1 MRIFNRQSKAVLPPI
16 LSLVLL
22 LATLILGLACG
33 GGGGGGAP
41 NSQGVNTVGGGAQT
55 QGRFKA
61 SFKPADLYRIQD
73 GDELVIVELNG
84 QNTVIFSEVLNLAT
98 VDSIVVDFDPELS
111 YSFVI
116 KRKGIS
122 FLSTVILS
130 NQIKSALQTRVLN
143 VGFLNSGTTLLSH
156 FLDVEMQA
164 SGVSAQVAANTL
176 FTKYF
181 NGTVSEFAGL
191 SIQNLKSNAVE
202 KTEAF
207 YADVG
212 NRVNALSVF
221 AEILTEVNNDVAKST
236 SGLVLNGLYQT
247 ILKSNDITE
256 WNLRATEVSQVKNL
270 PQTDAQGLNLVDKLE
285 SQQRFFD
292 IPNKGLLTPPQIKEV
307 FYEPRAA
314 LDNLVF
320 DVVVETPDSFISGRI
335 LGEGATNASVYLTYK
350 RNGKDYSEVTTSDA
364 NGNFTFNELL
374 AGDYQVQAVNKG
386 FYYKPVGVTQN
397 RIREKTV
404 QIGVII
410 KGYVLSDD
418 LPNFVDNQSIELPT
432 STKKLQIKDNGVAT
446 SKIADAAVT
455 TAKIADA
462 SVVNAKLGAASV
474 TSDKLASNLN
484 LNGSIDIFGN
494 LRVTGNAQFYLPN
507 AQIMVGNANNV
518 AQPVGVKGDVVLA
531 NDGTITVTKVSG
543 NSIQLGGDLR
553 SQGNVYFTGSSNLEI
568 ITAGDTKI
576 TLPTQGTVATL
587 SNSETLT
594 NKTLNSVVI
603 NGSVSGTAVLNEN
616 DLASNSATQLA
627 TQKSIKAYIDSRD
640 SAIFVNPTVTGNIG
654 VGQNISVTNDVSS
667 KSLTV
672 SSNIKLN
679 GTQISKIINTN
690 LLGADAE
697 SIATAPA
704 IREYVSQTVGSS
716 ANLSLKGGSLVAD
729 ANVKFIGKDIF
740 LNAPS
745 NAANIFFRNNGDVAM
760 MANVLAV
767 GANTTTLATRQS
779 TIGAN
784 TTSLATNLSTV
795 GSNTTTLTT
804 RQATIGA
811 NTATLATNLSTVGG
825 NTTVLVS
832 RQSTIGANTTTLA
845 TNLSTVGGNTTTLAS
860 RQTTIGANTTS
871 LAVGLSTVGGN
882 TGVLATNLATVGG
895 NTTTL
900 ASRQLTIGGNTTTL
914 ASRQAT
920 IGANTT
926 TLATG
931 LSTVGGNTTTLST
944 NITALRGNVITLTS
958 NVSKFST
965 NVATLST
972 NISFLYGVVGGVTVS
987 TIGANTTTNKTNI
1000 STVGANTTTLAGN
1013 VSALIAADS
1022 TVLTSANTWAASN
1035 VTALKNWT
1043 SSNVSA
1049 LKIWGSANV
1058 NALKTW
1064 ATSNVQN
1071 SVTTANAF
1079 TTGNVSALKTWV
1091 TSNTQIA
1098 AANTLTSANALSSAN
1113 VLALQ
1118 SWVSSNVDTLKT
1130 WTSANVNALKTWT
1143 TSNVQ
1148 LAFSGINGAA
1158 DNLNLTGNINTDGNV
1173 TFSGAYDTIMVVG
1186 AATNVSLPATGT
1198 LVARDSTDTLTNKTL
1213 VEPTITGNATISSN
1227 LAVTDDV
1234 TISDNLVVQGNLIVG
1249 DMTFPAADGNSGEY
1263 LKTDGAGTL
1272 TWGALSGAADNLTL
1286 KGNIITGGNVTFTG
1300 AFDTT
1305 LTVAADSSL
1314 ALPSSGTLATL
1325 TGTETFE
1332 NKTLLN
1338 PTLTGNATFSENV
1351 AVTGNLYV
1359 AGNIIPNATGTAS
1372 GNLDVG
1378 TETLPFRTIFVQDV
1392 VMTSDERKKKD
1403 IEDVGYGLEDVMKL
1417 RPVKYNWKGR
1427 NNEKKTIG
1435 LLAQEV
1441 NGVIKEVVNV
1451 GKDEKKSMGVNYPNL
1466 IPVLIK
1472 AIQEQNDLLKRQEA
1486 RILELENK
1494 VDQSAG
1500 SK

>member
-1064 ATSNVQN
+1064 
-1071 SVTTANAF
+1071 
-1079 TTGNVSALKTWV
+1079 
-1091 TSNTQIA
+1091 
-1098 AANTLTSANALSSAN
+1098 
-1113 VLALQ
+1113 
-1118 SWVSSNVDTLKT
+1118 
-1130 WTSANVNALKTWT
+1130 T